1 MSGHAQQVVERYLAE
16 VLTGDQ
22 ETARRRADLERRA
35 PPARGALPDER
46 FRHLEVEVGPVLAT
60 DDLVAVHL
68 VGRATHRGLFHGV
81 PPTGRSWEARCTAI
95 YHVVGDR
102 IADAWVNWD
111 LLTLLEQLGA
121 LERVQTVSA

>member
-1 MSGHAQQVVERYLAE
+1 MSGHAKQIVERYLTE

-22 ETARRRADLERRA
+22 ETD
-35 PPARGALPDER
+35 PAELVSNDELRQRVAR
-46 FRHLEVEVGPVLAT
+46 FRTAFPDLEVEVGPVLAT
-60 DDLVAVHL
+60 NDLVAVHL
-68 VGRATHRGLFHGV
+68 VGRATHQGLFQGV

-121 LERVQTVSA
+121 LERAQTVSA